1 MTALLRALSRGEG
14 VDDCSDESILSSHS
28 LLRRVAISDGGE
40 EAGTRRMGFKGS
52 LKQVRG

>member
-40 EAGTRRMGFKGS
+40 EAGTRRMDFKGS